1 MFPSIHTHTHT
12 HSRTLTCSLALSFS
26 LVISLSRTD
35 QSYSDR
41 SSDGTGHAALTRIGT
56 GTQNRRGILAVEVT
70 TSSMIIDLQKKNEES
85 NKQATDTFDKELSSM
100 DTVLENA
107 KELLEDGGTLTI
119 PILNALI
126 KSKGSDPPEGRKKA
140 PFQAA
145 WKKVEHKPNWIR
157 TVFFSEQDKKEL
169 QVLEDD
175 NLKMKNRFN
184 IHTYQYKLSS
194 DTS

>member
-1 MFPSIHTHTHT
+1 MY
-12 HSRTLTCSLALSFS
+12 TCSLALSFS
-26 LVISLSRTD
+26 LVILLSKTD
-35 QSYSDR
+35 QSYSNR

-56 GTQNRRGILAVEVT
+56 GTRNRRDILAVEVT

-85 NKQATDTFDKELSSM
+85 DKQATFDEELSSM
-100 DTVLENA
+100 DAVLENA
-107 KELLEDGGTLTI
+107 KERLEDGGTFTI
-119 PILNALI
+119 TIFNALI

-140 PFQAA
+140 PFDAA

-169 QVLEDD
+169 QVLEDND
-175 NLKMKNRFN
+175 LKMKNRFN
-184 IHTYQYKLSS
+184 IYTYQYKFSS